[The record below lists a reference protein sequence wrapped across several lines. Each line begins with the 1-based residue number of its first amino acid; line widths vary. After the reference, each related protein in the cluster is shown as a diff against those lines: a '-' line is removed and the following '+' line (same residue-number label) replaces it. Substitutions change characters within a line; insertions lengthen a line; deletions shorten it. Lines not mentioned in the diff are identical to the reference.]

1 MDERTLAAYD
11 REAAAYAREWYAQP
25 APSDMHALLRR
36 FFKPGRTADIGCGS
50 GRDTAWLNGNGF
62 PAVGYD
68 ASEGLLAE
76 ARRLYPGP
84 RFVRAALPALRGIE
98 DNSFTNV
105 LCETV
110 IMHLEH
116 AMIVPS
122 VARLVSILDPGGTL
136 YLSWRVTEGA
146 DRRDEHGRLYAA
158 FDPALVFQGL
168 GTADI
173 LWDEQSGSLSSGKL
187 VRRVVAR
194 KAGGLG

>member
-1 MDERTLAAYD
+1 
-11 REAAAYAREWYAQP
+11 
-25 APSDMHALLRR
+25 
-36 FFKPGRTADIGCGS
+36 
-50 GRDTAWLNGNGF
+50 
-62 PAVGYD
+62 
-68 ASEGLLAE
+68 
-76 ARRLYPGP
+76 
-84 RFVRAALPALRGIE
+84 
-98 DNSFTNV
+98 
-105 LCETV
+105 
-110 IMHLEH
+110 
-116 AMIVPS
+116 MIVPS